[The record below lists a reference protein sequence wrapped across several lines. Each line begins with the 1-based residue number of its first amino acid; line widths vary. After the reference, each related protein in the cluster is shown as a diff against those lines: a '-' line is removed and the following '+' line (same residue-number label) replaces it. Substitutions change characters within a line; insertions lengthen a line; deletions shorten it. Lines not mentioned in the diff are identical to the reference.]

1 MNYPSLTSVHLQ
13 TSSGPMTG
21 QPLVLKQG
29 QVIHGTIKQL
39 YPEQMAEVQIGG
51 QRMMAKLEIPLQ
63 AGNSHYFQVSGV
75 EPDLQLKVI
84 SGPMTPSAPM
94 SQQVSQLL
102 ESMQLPQTNEMK
114 ELASHLLKN
123 NLPMTK
129 EQMQQ
134 AEQIMKT
141 LPEAISSK
149 DALKVI
155 QKLIELK
162 LPIQQNTF
170 QAVLQGS
177 MKQGFTEVLGNLQ
190 QLLLQDDSIP
200 PTLRE
205 QLQNQLQMINKP
217 LTLETGGILLAKMLD
232 VLSSSSASPADKLT
246 VLQLLKS
253 AGMMPKSSNLFN
265 WNTAIQPSNNG
276 FLQQLSSAS
285 QTGNMKEVSAILQQV
300 KESLQQNSS
309 LLDSEKLG
317 IRQSIT
323 KATTQP
329 TIENVQ
335 AVTKHLET
343 ALQKS
348 PIQMLTAA
356 LYTTSKKEITELL
369 PQLKNA
375 IQEQTLLTSTQ
386 KEELLQTIQKIDIEK
401 SISPSIQSVVKELH
415 NQLLKAFSDS
425 AQLQP
430 FQEDKQGMTAKQQL
444 MQILNADIADE
455 RSTFTKLVQ
464 VTTSSKSDFIQNM
477 LMQTEEQ
484 LAQQLDGKTF
494 ETAIKQ
500 TLQNL
505 GLSYEAKLSENS
517 SNLEQISSQ
526 LKPQL
531 LGLLQ
536 EDSISST
543 TKNVAEQV
551 VARMNGMQYLSG
563 ENGPQHQLIM
573 QVPLEFFGKKT
584 EATLQWNGRMKKDGK
599 IDADYARIL
608 FYLQLSSIQET
619 VIDMQVQSRVVSVTI
634 YNENDNLK
642 SLAGPLKSVLK
653 NGLSQHDYQ
662 LSGVFI
668 KKYAKEQTNTNS
680 KKTSASELHTQGVD
694 IRI

>member
-1 MNYPSLTSVHLQ
+1 MNGH
-13 TSSGPMTG
+13 
-21 QPLVLKQG
+21 PLVLKQG

-39 YPEQMAEVQIGG
+39 YPDQIAEVQVGG

-94 SQQVSQLL
+94 SQQVTQLL
-102 ESMQLPQTNEMK
+102 DSMRLPQTNEMK
-114 ELASHLLKN
+114 QIASHLLKN
-123 NLPMTK
+123 DLPMTK

-141 LPEAISSK
+141 LPDTISSRE
-149 DALKVI
+149 ALNVI

-200 PTLRE
+200 PTMRE
-205 QLQNQLQMINKP
+205 QLQNQLQLINKP
-217 LTLETGGILLAKMLD
+217 LALETGGILLAKMLD
-232 VLSSSSASPADKLT
+232 VISSSSASPADKLT
-246 VLQLLKS
+246 VLQLLKDS
-253 AGMMPKSSNLFN
+253 GIIPKSANLLN
-265 WNTAIQPSNNG
+265 WNTNIQPSNNNRL
-276 FLQQLSSAS
+276 LQQLSSESLA
-285 QTGNMKEVSAILQQV
+285 GNVKEVTSLLQQV
-300 KESLQQNSS
+300 KESVQRNLS
-309 LLDSEKLG
+309 LSDSQKLG
-317 IRQSIT
+317 IHQSIT
-323 KATTQP
+323 KAITQP
-329 TIENVQ
+329 TVENVQ

-343 ALQKS
+343 TLQKS
-348 PIQMLTAA
+348 TIQTLTAA
-356 LYTTSKKEITELL
+356 LYTASKKEMTELL

-386 KEELLQTIQKIDIEK
+386 KEELLQTIQKIDNEK
-401 SISPSIQSVVKELH
+401 NASQSIQSVVKELH
-415 NQLLKAFSDS
+415 NQLLKAFGDS
-425 AQLQP
+425 AQFQP
-430 FQEDKQGMTAKQQL
+430 FQEDKQGMTAKQQM
-444 MQILNADIADE
+444 MQILNADTSNDHNAFA
-455 RSTFTKLVQ
+455 RLVQ
-464 VTTSSKSDFIQNM
+464 VTTSSKSDFIQQM
-477 LMQTEEQ
+477 LMKTEEQ

-536 EDSISST
+536 EDSVSST

-551 VARMNGMQYLSG
+551 IARMNGMQYLSG

-584 EATLQWNGRMKKDGK
+584 EATLQWNGRMKKEGK

-642 SLAGPLKSVLK
+642 SLAEPLKSILK
-653 NGLSQHDYQ
+653 TGLSQHDYQ

-668 KKYAKEQTNTNS
+668 KKYSKEQMNTNS
-680 KKTSASELHTQGVD
+680 KKSSASELHTQGVD